1 MKILNIFVILK
12 ISQIFK
18 KKKKTEISSVLIGKI
33 IKKQPL

>member
-12 ISQIFK
+12 ISQIF